1 MKAVVI
7 NKEDLRYNIE
17 KIKEYAEKN
26 LPDDNGK
33 KVKIIAVIKA
43 NGYGLGIV
51 EYSKFLIDNG
61 IDYLAVAT
69 IEEALKIRQAGIT
82 EKEAKVLMLSSTDT
96 DWLLQSSAGLS
107 LPNEDGFFHRKLSTL
122 LIYQPE

>member
-1 MKAVVI
+1 MEENVKAVVI

-51 EYSKFLIDNG
+51 EY
-61 IDYLAVAT
+61 T
-69 IEEALKIRQAGIT
+69 
-82 EKEAKVLMLSSTDT
+82 
-96 DWLLQSSAGLS
+96 
-107 LPNEDGFFHRKLSTL
+107 
-122 LIYQPE
+122 